1 MILRTKKISYIDDR
15 AELIELKNTL
25 SDAKDL
31 FNMIKISE
39 HKDLL
44 EKLDFYTL
52 NRLLKETEL
61 RLQTVNYLNSIDEN
75 SNTKNLLNIALS
87 NIEFRFSSMGE
98 EELRVSDEFN
108 TTLQRTREAFD
119 ICFDKKDKEYI
130 AFEEELRRI
139 LNPIMVEN
147 NQLTEKHINELEILR
162 KKIEKLNASNNRIFQ
177 KYDGD
182 EKFARIHK
190 RIIENE
196 QNINDKDLFVVL
208 FKNKQFVEE
217 QIFTN
222 AQMLN
227 NTPYFKALIDKN
239 IIETIQEGDIQLS
252 QDAVQLISELIIKEF
267 QYTETEAA

>member
-1 MILRTKKISYIDDR
+1 MRKLKAELQIKEKLFFFDTENKENFVNQLNDIDDR

-147 NQLTEKHINELEILR
+147 NQLTENILM
-162 KKIEKLNASNNRIFQ
+162 S
-177 KYDGD
+177 
-182 EKFARIHK
+182 
-190 RIIENE
+190 
-196 QNINDKDLFVVL
+196 
-208 FKNKQFVEE
+208 
-217 QIFTN
+217 
-222 AQMLN
+222 
-227 NTPYFKALIDKN
+227 
-239 IIETIQEGDIQLS
+239 
-252 QDAVQLISELIIKEF
+252 
-267 QYTETEAA
+267 